1 MVEGKNREYEI
12 EDAKSH
18 LGGNKLK
25 SWMPDWMQMM
35 KKGKNSE

>member
-1 MVEGKNREYEI
+1 VKVTGTEKMVEGKNREYEI

-25 SWMPDWMQMM
+25 SWMPDWM
-35 KKGKNSE
+35 